1 MAASG
6 GYLIACA
13 GDEIYA
19 NQSSIVGSIGVIYS
33 SFGFKDLIS
42 KIGVQRRVYT
52 AGKNKSTLDPFMDE
66 KKLFLDRLACTCQID
81 K

>member
-1 MAASG
+1 MEDVAASG

-33 SFGFKDLIS
+33 SFGFKDNFFNIWLHL
-42 KIGVQRRVYT
+42 
-52 AGKNKSTLDPFMDE
+52 ST
-66 KKLFLDRLACTCQID
+66 
-81 K
+81 

>member
-1 MAASG
+1 MSG

-33 SFGFKDLIS
+33 SFGFKDLIE
-42 KIGVQRRVYT
+42 KIGIQRRVYT
-52 AGKNKSTLDPFMDE
+52 AGKNKKYLRSFS
-66 KKLFLDRLACTCQID
+66 R
-81 K
+81 